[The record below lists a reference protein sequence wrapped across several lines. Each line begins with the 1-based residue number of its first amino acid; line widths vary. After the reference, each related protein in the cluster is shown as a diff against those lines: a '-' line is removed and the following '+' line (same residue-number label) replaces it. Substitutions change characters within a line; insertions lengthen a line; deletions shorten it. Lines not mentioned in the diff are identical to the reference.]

1 MFSGHSVCYTLAEVT
16 RKEGKEIILPQSI
29 PYHSVIKKGI
39 LPFEAACIDFKCI
52 LLSKIYHIEKDKF
65 HIMSLIYGI

>member
-1 MFSGHSVCYTLAEVT
+1 MD
-16 RKEGKEIILPQSI
+16 KENVYVYIHILE
-29 PYHSVIKKGI
+29 YHSVIKKGI